1 MATKVLMPQLG
12 ESVTEGTITRWLVKV
27 GDLVNKYD
35 PLAEVST
42 DKVNAEVPSTVS
54 GRIAEI
60 VVAEGETVSIG
71 THILSIDESGE
82 AGADA
87 PASETTR
94 AAAPATALAVTTAMA
109 PAASGTT
116 TAMAPALAASTQQAS
131 AAVAAAP
138 SAQGNAAAPAS
149 APGQK
154 QRYSPAVMRLAQE
167 HGIDLSKVTG
177 TGAEGRITRKDV
189 QLFIEQGGAQKATV
203 PSALAA
209 PPVVE
214 AASAASASAGSD
226 TALVANA
233 PAVSAAVA
241 YDIPVAAGDQI
252 IPLTP
257 VRKTIASRMVQS
269 KHEAPHAWMMVEVD
283 VTNLVAFRNRIKD
296 EFKRKE
302 AVNLTFLPFFIKAV
316 VESLKEYPIL
326 NSTWAGDKI
335 IVKKD
340 INISIAVATED
351 ALFVPVI
358 KAADQK
364 SLYGIAKSIEDLAAR
379 TRAGKLT
386 VDDMSGGTFTVNNT
400 GSFGSVLSTPI
411 INAPQAAILSVES
424 IVKRPVVVGDMI
436 GIRSMVNLCLSL
448 DHRVLDGLV
457 CGRFLQSVK
466 QKLETIGPETKIY

>member
-12 ESVTEGTITRWLVKV
+12 ESVTEGTITRWLVKP
-27 GDLVNKYD
+27 GDVVNKYD

-60 VVAEGETVSIG
+60 VVAEGETVSVG
-71 THILSIDESGE
+71 THILSIEESGE
-82 AGADA
+82 AGV
-87 PASETTR
+87 
-94 AAAPATALAVTTAMA
+94 ATE
-109 PAASGTT
+109 
-116 TAMAPALAASTQQAS
+116 
-131 AAVAAAP
+131 AVAAPSQPAAAAATPQPTPAVAPP
-138 SAQGNAAAPAS
+138 SATAPETVEAGAGNA
-149 APGQK
+149 GQK

-167 HGIDLSKVTG
+167 NGIDLALVRG

-189 QLFIEQGGAQKATV
+189 QLFIEQGGMNTV
-203 PSALAA
+203 AA
-209 PPVVE
+209 P
-214 AASAASASAGSD
+214 AAQPAVAATPAPA
-226 TALVANA
+226 AA
-233 PAVSAAVA
+233 PAVSVPAKEAPVT
-241 YDIPVAAGDQI
+241 YDIPVATGDQI

-269 KHEAPHAWMMVEVD
+269 KHEAPHAWTMVEVD
-283 VTNLVAFRNRIKD
+283 VTNLVNFRNQVKD

-302 AVNLTFLPFFIKAV
+302 GVNLTFLPFFIKAV
-316 VESLKEYPIL
+316 VEALKEYPIL
-326 NSTWAGDKI
+326 NSTWGGDKI

-351 ALFVPVI
+351 ALYVPVI

-364 SLYGIAKSIEDLAAR
+364 SVYGIAKSIEDLAHR
-379 TRAGKLT
+379 TRTGKLT
-386 VDDMSGGTFTVNNT
+386 MDDMSGGTFTVNNT

-424 IVKRPVVVGDMI
+424 IVKRPVVVNDMI
-436 GIRSMVNLCLSL
+436 AIRSMVNLCLSL

-466 QKLETIGPETKIY
+466 QKLEAIGPETKIY

>member
-12 ESVTEGTITRWLVKV
+12 ESVTEGTITRWLVKP
-27 GDLVNKYD
+27 GDVVSKYD

-60 VVAEGETVSIG
+60 VVAEGDTVSVG
-71 THILSIDESGE
+71 THILSIEESGE
-82 AGADA
+82 TGAATEASA
-87 PASETTR
+87 PSQPAAAAASQQPT
-94 AAAPATALAVTTAMA
+94 APATAPAVSA
-109 PAASGTT
+109 PK
-116 TAMAPALAASTQQAS
+116 PLAAG
-131 AAVAAAP
+131 AV
-138 SAQGNAAAPAS
+138 NE
-149 APGQK
+149 GQK
-154 QRYSPAVMRLAQE
+154 QRYSPAVMRLAQDN
-167 HGIDLSKVTG
+167 GIDLAHVKG

-189 QLFIEQGGAQKATV
+189 QLFIEQGGMQAT
-203 PSALAA
+203 AA
-209 PPVVE
+209 PAAQQMTEAAPAPVAAPVVQAPVKE
-214 AASAASASAGSD
+214 TAGN
-226 TALVANA
+226 V
-233 PAVSAAVA
+233 
-241 YDIPVAAGDQI
+241 DIPVATGDQI

-269 KHEAPHAWMMVEVD
+269 KHEAPHAWTMVEVD
-283 VTNLVAFRNRIKD
+283 VTNLVNFRNQVKD

-302 AVNLTFLPFFIKAV
+302 GVNLTFLPFFIKAV
-316 VESLKEYPIL
+316 VEALKEYPIL
-326 NSTWAGDKI
+326 NSTWGGDKI

-351 ALFVPVI
+351 ALYVPVI

-364 SLYGIAKSIEDLAAR
+364 SVYGIAKSIEDLANR

-386 VDDMSGGTFTVNNT
+386 MDDMSGGTFTVNNT

-424 IVKRPVVVGDMI
+424 IVKRPVVVNDMI
-436 GIRSMVNLCLSL
+436 AIRSMVNLCLSL
-448 DHRVLDGLV
+448 DHRILDGLV

-466 QKLETIGPETKIY
+466 QKLEAIGPETKIY

>member
-42 DKVNAEVPSTVS
+42 DKVNAEIPSTVS

-60 VVAEGETVSIG
+60 VIAEGETVAVG
-71 THILSIDESGE
+71 THILSIEESGAE
-82 AGADA
+82 A
-87 PASETTR
+87 PAQPAAEVNN
-94 AAAPATALAVTTAMA
+94 AAPAPAPTPGAATA
-109 PAASGTT
+109 PAA
-116 TAMAPALAASTQQAS
+116 PPAASS
-131 AAVAAAP
+131 AIT
-138 SAQGNAAAPAS
+138 AAPA
-149 APGQK
+149 AK

-167 HGIDLSKVTG
+167 HGIDLSRVPG
-177 TGAEGRITRKDV
+177 TGAEGRVTRKDV
-189 QLFIEQGGAQKATV
+189 LQFIEQGGAQ
-203 PSALAA
+203 AA
-209 PPVVE
+209 PAPAAIAPAATAQAAPTPAPTPAP
-214 AASAASASAGSD
+214 AASAAAF
-226 TALVANA
+226 
-233 PAVSAAVA
+233 
-241 YDIPVAAGDQI
+241 DIPVATGDQI
-252 IPLTP
+252 IPVTP
-257 VRKTIASRMVQS
+257 IRKTIASRMVQS
-269 KHEAPHAWMMVEVD
+269 KHEAPHAWTMVEVD
-283 VTNLVAFRNRIKD
+283 VTNLVNFRNQVKD

-302 AVNLTFLPFFIKAV
+302 GVNLTFLPFFIKAV
-316 VESLKEYPIL
+316 VEALKEFPML

-335 IVKKD
+335 IVKKN

-358 KAADQK
+358 KDADQK
-364 SLYGIAKSIEDLAAR
+364 SIYGLAKSIEDLAAR

-424 IVKRPVVVGDMI
+424 IVKRPVVVNDMI
-436 GIRSMVNLCLSL
+436 AIRSMVNLCLSL
-448 DHRVLDGLV
+448 DHRVLDGLI

-466 QKLETIGPETKIY
+466 QKLENIGPETKIY